1 MAELE
6 EEMRKLIEAEQS
18 KAERRRD
25 QRFAL
30 WMLAGFSVLA
40 ICYLIWKPSTFSDW
54 RDWLIVGAAILCS
67 IGAIVFFQSMRNN
80 WTTDKEERLLIR
92 ALSYMILGPISFFLM
107 VFGWWAALT
116 IVLIVV
122 VILLWAEA

>member
-1 MAELE
+1 MAEIE
-6 EEMRKLIEAEQS
+6 EELRKLIEAQHS
-18 KAERRRD
+18 KAALRRD
-25 QRFAL
+25 QRVAF

-40 ICYLIWKPSTFSDW
+40 IDYLIWTPSTFSHW
-54 RDWLIVGAAILCS
+54 RDWFIAGAAILCS
-67 IGAIVFFQSMRNN
+67 TGAIVFFQSMRNN
-80 WTTDKEERLLIR
+80 WTTDKEERVLAR
-92 ALSYMILGPISFFLM
+92 TLSYMILGPILFFLM